1 MNKYFVE
8 AYKQA
13 FGHFPS
19 PMGEEEQVAFFNAVV
34 NLCKWV
40 ALDPMTYDS
49 TECGFDVA
57 CDIAM
62 AIDNL
67 CLQSTHL

>member
-34 NLCKWV
+34 DLCKRV
-40 ALDPMTYDS
+40 TLDPMTYVATD
-49 TECGFDVA
+49 CGVVVA
-57 CDIAM
+57 CDIGM

-67 CLQSTHL
+67 RIE

>member
-1 MNKYFVE
+1 MNQYFVE

-19 PMGEEEQVAFFNAVV
+19 PAGEDEQIAFFNAVV
-34 NLCKWV
+34 SLCKWV

-49 TECGFDVA
+49 TESGLDVA
-57 CDIAM
+57 CDIAV

-67 CLQSTHL
+67 CVKGE